1 MNDAS
6 LVQGRP
12 PRFADWLMEPIRANR
27 SVYGKV
33 AVAAV
38 MINLF
43 ALVSSL
49 FTMTVYNRII
59 PNNAINSLIALTIG
73 LGIMLIFDF
82 TLKILRAYFVD
93 IAGADIDSDIGDSV
107 FSQLLALRLDQRRGS
122 TGGLASM
129 MRELE
134 TLRDFFASAT
144 LTAVVD
150 VPFIIITLIVMA
162 MLGGWLVMVPIAL
175 IPIVVIVG
183 LMTEPTLDRLSAK
196 SMSQAM
202 LKQSVLVEAIGGLEM
217 VKSVSAGPLL
227 KRRWNDAVDHHART
241 SLIQRL
247 VANISVTVAGTGQQI
262 AYAAVVVA
270 GVGMINAQDLT
281 MGGLVACS
289 ILSGRAVAPLSQ
301 IASLLSRLNATRTA
315 YRQLNNLMETPIEG
329 AGQNALK
336 LEKVAGGIEFKDV
349 TFSYPAATE
358 KALDGV
364 SFKIAPGEKVALLG
378 RVGSG
383 KSTIARMILGLYPPS
398 EGLVMIDGTEVRQLD
413 ALSLRRHIGSVMQD
427 TVLLSGSVR
436 ENIQLDRPH
445 VDDDELLR
453 AAQISGTH
461 DFMGRVANGYDLVLA
476 DRGESLSGGQR
487 QSIGLARALAG
498 KPSVLILDEPSSAMD
513 NQTEQGLLERLEGE
527 LKDRTVLLITHRLPL
542 LRLVTRI
549 ILLDQGKIIA
559 DGPRDGVIQQLS
571 GKQAV

>member
-12 PRFADWLMEPIRANR
+12 PRFADWLMQPIRANR
-27 SVYGKV
+27 SVYVKV

-59 PNNAINSLIALTIG
+59 PNNAISSLIALTIG
-73 LGIMLIFDF
+73 LGIMLVFDF

-175 IPIVVIVG
+175 IPVVVIVG

-227 KRRWNDAVDHHART
+227 KRRWNDAVDHHSRT

-336 LEKVAGGIEFKDV
+336 LDKVAGGIEFKDV

-398 EGLVMIDGTEVRQLD
+398 DGLVMIDGTEVRQLD
-413 ALSLRRHIGSVMQD
+413 ALSLRKHIGSVMQD
-427 TVLLSGSVR
+427 TVLLSGTVR

-571 GKQAV
+571 GKQAA

>member
-6 LVQGRP
+6 LVEGRP

-27 SVYGKV
+27 SVYVKV

-59 PNNAINSLIALTIG
+59 PNNAISSLIALTIG
-73 LGIMLIFDF
+73 LGIMLVFDF

-183 LMTEPTLDRLSAK
+183 LMTEPTLDRLSTK

-227 KRRWNDAVDHHART
+227 KRRWNDAVDHHSRT

-336 LEKVAGGIEFKDV
+336 LDKVAGGIEFKDV

-398 EGLVMIDGTEVRQLD
+398 EGLVLIDGTEVRQLD
-413 ALSLRRHIGSVMQD
+413 ALTLRRHIGSVMQD

-571 GKQAV
+571 GKQAA

>member
-6 LVQGRP
+6 LVEGRP

-27 SVYGKV
+27 SVYVKV

-59 PNNAINSLIALTIG
+59 PNNAISSLIALTIG

-82 TLKILRAYFVD
+82 ILKILRAYFVD

-175 IPIVVIVG
+175 IPVVVIVG

-227 KRRWNDAVDHHART
+227 KRRWNDAVDHHSRT

-336 LEKVAGGIEFKDV
+336 LDKVAGGIEFKDV

-413 ALSLRRHIGSVMQD
+413 ALSLRKHIGSVMQD
-427 TVLLSGSVR
+427 TVLLSGTVR

>member
-6 LVQGRP
+6 LVEGRP

-27 SVYGKV
+27 SVYVKV

-59 PNNAINSLIALTIG
+59 PNNAISSLIALTIG

-82 TLKILRAYFVD
+82 ILKILRAYFVD

-175 IPIVVIVG
+175 IPVVVIVG

-227 KRRWNDAVDHHART
+227 KRRWNDAVDHHSRT

-315 YRQLNNLMETPIEG
+315 YRQLNSLMETPIEG

-336 LEKVAGGIEFKDV
+336 LDKVAGGIEFKDV

-413 ALSLRRHIGSVMQD
+413 ALSLRKHIGSVMQD
-427 TVLLSGSVR
+427 TVLLSGTVR

-498 KPSVLILDEPSSAMD
+498 KPPVLILDEPSSAMD

>member
-6 LVQGRP
+6 LVQSRP

-175 IPIVVIVG
+175 IPVVVIVG